1 MKQEDENGGAGNP
14 LDENAGF
21 EDMKQE
27 DENGAAGNP
36 LDENAGFYE
45 TRGWW
50 SKRMKIRSR

>member
-14 LDENAGF
+14 LDENAVF

-27 DENGAAGNP
+27 DENQEP
-36 LDENAGFYE
+36 VTLSVKMLFFKI
-45 TRGWW
+45 W